1 MWKNSAIIMIA
12 AGTIRSLGQ
21 TLSHGQHIYV
31 RTGKQQMGVAIVLM
45 DLFVAELTPMKD
57 ILDDV
62 ENI

>member
-1 MWKNSAIIMIA
+1 MIA

-45 DLFVAELTPMKD
+45 DPFAAELTPMKD

>member
-1 MWKNSAIIMIA
+1 MEKICDYMIT

-21 TLSHGQHIYV
+21 TLSHGQHICV

-45 DLFVAELTPMKD
+45 DPFVAELTPMKD